1 MKLKHFTIIIVLC
14 IISNACN
21 KLNIIPQLQLA
32 DSLMLSKPDSA
43 LTILRE
49 LSISQMP
56 SKPTKAM
63 YALLLTQ
70 ALDKNYIHHQSDSI
84 ILLAVDYYKNTNE
97 KNQKAKSY
105 FYLGRVY
112 HDNEEFAKATDSYL
126 TALKAMPTN
135 KTLLLQ
141 IYNNLASCYEYQEF
155 YVQAIKTYQESRS
168 IAEEINDKQG
178 IFHATRG
185 LGNIYALQDN
195 EEEAISYY
203 QASLSIAQSINDSIW
218 ETAILCDIAKAYDC
232 LGMHI
237 EAKKYIDHAIDCTP
251 HNSCLSPTYFWKG
264 TILYN
269 LEEPDSAIYYL
280 TKSKINADIYTK
292 ASIYQTLYEI
302 DKNRKMYE
310 QAILYNDTALL
321 YYDSIQSMIHHT
333 EINNLIKKHSTEMY
347 EQRIKNQFQQDKSIL
362 IICLIITIF
371 LAISILLY
379 ISNRNKKTYI
389 HQQQLLMKNQA
400 EKAALNEEIKVIS
413 YTNEINEQKYTE
425 LLNKRLDLWYQS
437 LQICMRLFKTTS
449 SYKKIQTIENTWS
462 KKEKEISKED
472 SISINK
478 EINEVFFEAQ
488 QELLVQY
495 PGLTQEDI
503 YYCILNYLNLS
514 NDTIR
519 TCMQAGSKAALTQ
532 RKYRIKKQLSDQAF
546 TMIFESKIE
555 KK

>member
-1 MKLKHFTIIIVLC
+1 MKLKHYTFMIVLC

-21 KLNIIPQLQLA
+21 KPNIIPQLHLA

-56 SKPTKAM
+56 SKQTKAM

-70 ALDKNYIHHQSDSI
+70 ALDKNYIHHQNDSTI
-84 ILLAVDYYKNTNE
+84 ILAVDYYKNTNE
-97 KNQKAKSY
+97 NNQKAKSY

-112 HDNEEFAKATDSYL
+112 HDNEEYVKATDSYL
-126 TALKAMPTN
+126 IALKSMPTN

-141 IYNNLASCYEYQEF
+141 IYNNLALCYEYQEF
-155 YVQAIKTYQESRS
+155 YVQAIKTYQESCS
-168 IAEEINDKQG
+168 VAEEINDKQG

-203 QASLSIAQSINDSIW
+203 QTSLSIAQSINDSIW
-218 ETAILCDIAKAYDC
+218 ETAILCDIAKVYDS

-237 EAKKYIDHAIDCTP
+237 EANKYIDHAIDCTP
-251 HNSCLSPTYFWKG
+251 HNTSLSPTYFWKG

-269 LEEPDSAIYYL
+269 LEKEDSAIYYL
-280 TKSKINADIYTK
+280 SKSKINADIYTK
-292 ASIYQTLYEI
+292 ASIYHTLYEI
-302 DKNRKMYE
+302 EKKREMFE

-400 EKAALNEEIKVIS
+400 DKAALNEEIKVIS

-449 SYKKIQTIENTWS
+449 SYKKIQTIETSWN

-488 QELLVQY
+488 QELLAQY

-519 TCMQAGSKAALTQ
+519 TCMQAGSQAALTQ

-546 TMIFESKIE
+546 TMFFESKIE

>member
-155 YVQAIKTYQESRS
+155 YVQAIETYQESRS

-449 SYKKIQTIENTWS
+449 SYKKIQTIENSWS